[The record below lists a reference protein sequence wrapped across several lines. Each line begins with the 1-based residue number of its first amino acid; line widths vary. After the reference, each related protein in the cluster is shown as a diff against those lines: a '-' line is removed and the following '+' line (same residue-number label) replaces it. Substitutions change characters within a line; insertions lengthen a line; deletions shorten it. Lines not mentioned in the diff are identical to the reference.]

1 MGTRNSES
9 GFTLVELMIA
19 SVITMVVMGVAFTT
33 FKDALALNDTV
44 VNMTEASQN
53 LRAGTNLLIR
63 DLLQA
68 GRNIPTGGISIPSG
82 PGATPIVRPGPKDAT
97 YYFRNDDENNTTLTA
112 ITTGAGLGPKISG
125 RLTDLVTIL
134 MDDPHRDELWLYPS
148 NVTTDDAR
156 LSEDGSWFDVGP
168 GDDNKKW
175 LQGDQAEGIPAIGKG
190 DLILFSTPG
199 GSTLQTVTRIEESVV
214 HFEANDPFNLNQRSA
229 GAGSITQILP
239 QPCAPPPVEP
249 VENEIKCRSGVGIRR
264 VLMYTYF
271 VQEETPGVPRLM
283 RKLNLSGEQA
293 LAGVIEDLDL
303 SYDLV
308 DGTKNPT
315 NVKDLPF
322 DSSVSGVSVTYSA
335 NQIRKVN
342 LHVGVRSEVISPR
355 LNDYMRNHLST
366 VVSLRNLAY
375 VDRYDHEASDGQ

>member
-44 VNMTEASQN
+44 VNVTEASQN

-82 PGATPIVRPGPKDAT
+82 STATPIRRPGPPGTA
-97 YYFRNDDENNTTLTA
+97 YYFDNDDEDATTLTA
-112 ITTGAGLGPKISG
+112 ITTGAGLGPTISG
-125 RLTDLVTIL
+125 QPTDLVTIL
-134 MDDPHRDELWLYPS
+134 MDDPYLEELKLYPS
-148 NVTTDDAR
+148 NVKDKTEAHLAR
-156 LSEDGSWFDVGP
+156 DGSSFDVGRH
-168 GDDNKKW
+168 KTW
-175 LQGDQAEGIPAIGKG
+175 LQGDPVNAIPPIAKG
-190 DLILFSTPG
+190 DLIFFSNSNGT
-199 GSTLQTVTRIEESVV
+199 TLQTVTDVTDSVV
-214 HFEANDPFNLNQRSA
+214 SFDANDSFNFNQRDADS
-229 GAGSITQILP
+229 GSITQMLP
-239 QPCAPPPVEP
+239 EQCSEAVPPLPCQA
-249 VENEIKCRSGVGIRR
+249 GTGIRR
-264 VLMYTYF
+264 VFMFTYY
-271 VQEETPGVPRLM
+271 VHEETPGIPRLM
-283 RKLNLSGEQA
+283 RKMNHSGEQA
-293 LAGVIEDLDL
+293 LAGVIEDLEL

-322 DSSVSGVSVTYSA
+322 ASTVDGVAVTYSA

-342 LHVGVRSEVISPR
+342 LHVGVRSEVISTKAQ
-355 LNDYMRNHLST
+355 DYLRNHLST
-366 VVSLRNLAY
+366 VISLRNLAY
-375 VDRYDHEASDGQ
+375 VDRYDTDTSQAQ